1 MEAPVKF
8 GIMLPHYRQVASA
21 DAIARVA
28 KEAERLGY
36 DTIWVCDHIV
46 IPNEEVNRF
55 GAEFYDPFSVLA
67 YVSACTSEVGLG
79 SSVFI
84 LPYRNPIQVAKTLS
98 TIDTLSH
105 GRLIV
110 GVGVGALTAEFVN
123 INAPY
128 EDRGDYSDE
137 ALRIFQELWTNA
149 DPQFQGKYY
158 RFSGIQ
164 FYPKPVQRPR
174 PPMWIGGNTRR
185 ALRRVVEFGDV
196 WHPTRAS
203 PEMLNEM
210 MPRLRMLAERAG
222 RDPGKIGIAVRQP
235 MKIVSDPSQSLD
247 SWLLVGTTEQV
258 IDGVGKF
265 AEAGVGHFVL
275 DTFYSIPELWGEN
288 VETMLE
294 TMERFATTVMPHF
307 AEG

>member
-1 MEAPVKF
+1 MKF

-174 PPMWIGGNTRR
+174 PPMWIGGNTHR

-222 RDPGKIGIAVRQP
+222 RDPEKIGIAVRQP

>member
-1 MEAPVKF
+1 MKF

-36 DTIWVCDHIV
+36 DTIWVCDHIIV
-46 IPNEEVNRF
+46 PNAEVDRF
-55 GAEFYDPFSVLA
+55 GAAFYDPFSVLA
-67 YVSACTSEVGLG
+67 YVSACTSRVGLG

-128 EDRGDYSDE
+128 DDRGDYSDE
-137 ALRIFQELWTNA
+137 ALRIFKELWTNL
-149 DPQFQGKYY
+149 DPQFEGKYY
-158 RFSGIQ
+158 RFSDIQ
-164 FYPKPVQRPR
+164 FSPKPVQQPN
-174 PPMWIGGNTRR
+174 PPIWVGGNTRR
-185 ALRRVVEFGDV
+185 ALRRAVTFGDV

-203 PEMLNEM
+203 PEMLDEM
-210 MPRLRMLAERAG
+210 APRLRGMAERAG
-222 RDPGKIGIAVRQP
+222 RDPQEIGIAVRQP
-235 MKIVSDPSQSLD
+235 MKVVSDPAEAPD
-247 SWLLVGTTEQV
+247 SWLLFGTAEQV
-258 IDGVGKF
+258 IDGVGRF

-275 DTFYSIPELWGEN
+275 DTFYSIPELWGETE
-288 VETMLE
+288 ETMLE

>member
-1 MEAPVKF
+1 MKF

-247 SWLLVGTTEQV
+247 LWLLVGTTEQV